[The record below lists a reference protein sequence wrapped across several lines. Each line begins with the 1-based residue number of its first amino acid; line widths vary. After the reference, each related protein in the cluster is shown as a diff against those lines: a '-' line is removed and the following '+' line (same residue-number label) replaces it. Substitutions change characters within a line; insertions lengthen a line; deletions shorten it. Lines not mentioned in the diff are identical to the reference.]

1 VPPPR
6 IFKSL
11 LAASGLDRGYRP
23 GVALFR
29 GEEGIRETHINNIS
43 SGVVVAPAAR
53 SRDFARL
60 WKKWAMW
67 LVEHNHLLE
76 SWAFH
81 VNQLSFA
88 LTMEELREDVE
99 FLPPQVNTILHLLPE
114 IATVRAF
121 HLTTGHITSIS
132 AAVQSG

>member
-1 VPPPR
+1 
-6 IFKSL
+6 
-11 LAASGLDRGYRP
+11 
-23 GVALFR
+23 
-29 GEEGIRETHINNIS
+29 
-43 SGVVVAPAAR
+43 
-53 SRDFARL
+53 
-60 WKKWAMW
+60 MW

-121 HLTTGHITSIS
+121 HLTTGHIPSIS